1 MSIILVALDLPA
13 LRITKGSSPAA
24 VPHLW
29 KAIRA
34 RVCRVLTNYTYK
46 VLMTLSILT
55 EPANQ
60 DANELALIQSIAYVF
75 TEAP

>member
-13 LRITKGSSPAA
+13 LRITKGSSPVD
-24 VPHLW
+24 VPHFW
-29 KAIRA
+29 KATPA

-46 VLMTLSILT
+46 ALMTLSILT

-60 DANELALIQSIAYVF
+60 DANELALI
-75 TEAP
+75 